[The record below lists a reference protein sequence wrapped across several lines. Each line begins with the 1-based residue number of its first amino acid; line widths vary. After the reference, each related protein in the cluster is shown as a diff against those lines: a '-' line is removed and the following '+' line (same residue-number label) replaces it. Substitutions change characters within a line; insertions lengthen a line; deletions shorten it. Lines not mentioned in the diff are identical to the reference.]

1 MLDFT
6 TFREQTSYHEEI
18 DSLAKEYDINHKIAK
33 SVKEELIKRNINS
46 SDTETISSIIRM
58 FKLKEEPKSKKQL
71 RAEEKRG
78 NLDYLLNQFK
88 DDKIKKQDIN
98 DKFKSIFV
106 GVK

>member
-18 DSLAKEYDINHKIAK
+18 DALAKQYDINHKIAK

>member
-6 TFREQTSYHEEI
+6 TFREQVTHQEDI
-18 DSLAKEYDINHKIAK
+18 DDLVEKYNITHKIAK
-33 SVKEELIKRNINS
+33 SVKEELVKRNINN
-46 SDTETISSIIRM
+46 SDNETISSIIRM

-71 RAEEKRG
+71 RAEAKQG
-78 NLDYLLNQFK
+78 NLDYLLKQFK
-88 DDKIKKQDIN
+88 EDKTNKQNIN

>member
-18 DSLAKEYDINHKIAK
+18 DILAEQYDINHKIASK
-33 SVKEELIKRNINS
+33 VKEELVKRNINI

-71 RAEEKRG
+71 RAEAKQG

-88 DDKIKKQDIN
+88 DDKKKKQN
-98 DKFKSIFV
+98 VNEKFKSIFV